1 MFFHLLPI
9 RWAAYRFFQD
19 FFAFIQIL
27 HPEAFRIN
35 DQCRSRI
42 GIYLKIQRKPPEFFI
57 KISIQPLVKQIV
69 LRLVNHI
76 SRRKLFLDLDIT
88 RIIGLIDQ
96 LSLLIVQSHH

>member
-1 MFFHLLPI
+1 VFFHLLPA

-27 HPEAFRIN
+27 HPKAFRI
-35 DQCRSRI
+35 DYQCRSRV
-42 GIYLKIQRKPPEFFI
+42 GIYFKIQREPPEFFI
-57 KISIQPLVKQIV
+57 KISIQTLVKQIV

-76 SRRKLFLDLDIT
+76 ARRKLFLDLDIT

-96 LSLLIVQSHH
+96 LSLLIVQSRH